1 MTLQRYLA
9 LLGPCED
16 APERMRRIGDRL
28 VHEGHE
34 VHIHHEED
42 FALLVLGDPPMA
54 IDGGLIVGPIFDRR
68 HPGPVGTLAPE
79 DQAKIR
85 ASQGRHLTETFWG
98 GYVAFLRTD
107 EGIDLLRAPLGD
119 LACLFVHQ
127 APRTWIASDIA
138 LLKRTGMAPFATDW
152 SMIAQHLAWPY
163 LRGSWTC
170 LEKVMAL
177 PSGHMLQSRNARL
190 CMAPLWSPWSFT
202 DHARCLTRDEHV
214 ERILRAVTN
223 SVATLAGHWGRPVL
237 LLSGGLDSSILAATL
252 ARHDADLLTLYT
264 RDPIGDERAY
274 AAQVAHH
281 IGKPLIEAL
290 REVSEIQPLRSA
302 AAGLP
307 WPARRLFEQETMR
320 QVDIAAAAHG
330 AAALMTGGGG
340 DNVFC
345 ALQSAAPV
353 ADRLLVEGPG
363 PGMLGT
369 AREISALASV
379 PMPTVLRSALARAMP
394 WARRSV
400 ARPDHAYLSE
410 EAKARAGANPPAHP
424 WLTPPPRPL
433 PGVAGHIRLLALAQ
447 SFSEGRDPAA
457 TIPTILPL
465 LAQPVVE
472 ACLAVPS
479 WLWFEKGRNRALA
492 RRAFAPHL
500 PRAIVERRSKGTP
513 DSFQGEIFEHH
524 HATLRD
530 MLLGGALADQ
540 GLIDLSRLT
549 QVFSGPVPMAPP
561 DVGSL
566 LRLVDVEAWLRSA
579 PGRHE

>member
-28 VHEGHE
+28 AHEGHE
-34 VHIHHEED
+34 VHIHHERD
-42 FALLVLGDPPMA
+42 FALLVVGDPPMA
-54 IDGGLIVGPIFDRR
+54 IDAGLIVGPLFDRR
-68 HPGPVGTLAPE
+68 HPGPVETLAPD

-85 ASQGRHLTETFWG
+85 ASQGRHLTELFWG

-127 APRTWIASDIA
+127 APRTWVASDIA

-170 LEKVMAL
+170 LEKVIAL
-177 PSGHMLQSRNARL
+177 PSGHKLRSRETQL
-190 CMAPLWSPWSFT
+190 CLAPLWSPWAFA

-214 ERILRAVTN
+214 ERISRAVTN

-252 ARHDADLLTLYT
+252 ARHNADLLTLYT

-274 AAQVAHH
+274 AAQVADH
-281 IGKPLIEAL
+281 IGKPLIVAR
-290 REVSEIQPLRSA
+290 REVSEIHPLRSA
-302 AAGLP
+302 AGGLP
-307 WPARRLFEQETMR
+307 WPARRLFEQETIR
-320 QVDIAAAAHG
+320 QVDLAATAHG

-353 ADRLLVEGPG
+353 TDRMLVEGPG
-363 PGMLGT
+363 RGMLDT
-369 AREISALASV
+369 AREISALASA

-394 WARRSV
+394 WRRRSI
-400 ARPDHAYLSE
+400 AHADHAYLSE
-410 EAKARAGANPPAHP
+410 EARARAGARPPAHP
-424 WLTPPPRPL
+424 WLTPPSRPL

-540 GLIDLSRLT
+540 GLIDLPRLT
-549 QVFSGPVPMAPP
+549 RVFSGSVPMAPP

>member
-1 MTLQRYLA
+1 M
-9 LLGPCED
+9 
-16 APERMRRIGDRL
+16 
-28 VHEGHE
+28 
-34 VHIHHEED
+34 HIHHEKD

-54 IDGGLIVGPIFDRR
+54 IDAGLIVGPLFDRR
-68 HPGPVGTLAPE
+68 HPGPVDTLAPE

-85 ASQGRHLTETFWG
+85 ASQGRHLVERFWG

-107 EGIDLLRAPLGD
+107 DGIDLLRAPLGD
-119 LACLFVHQ
+119 LACLYVHQ
-127 APRTWIASDIA
+127 APRTWVASDIG
-138 LLKRTGMAPFATDW
+138 LLKRTGLAPFATDW
-152 SMIAQHLAWPY
+152 AMIAQHLAWPY

-170 LEKVMAL
+170 LEKLMAL
-177 PSGHMLQSRNARL
+177 PSGHKLQSSMTGVR
-190 CMAPLWSPWSFT
+190 MAPLWSPWVFT
-202 DHARCLTRDEHV
+202 DPARRLTRDDHV
-214 ERILRAVTN
+214 EKIARAVTN
-223 SVATLAGHWGRPVL
+223 SVATLTGHWGRPVL
-237 LLSGGLDSSILAATL
+237 LLSGGLDSSILAAAL
-252 ARHDADLLTLYT
+252 ARHDNDLLTLYT
-264 RDPIGDERAY
+264 RDPIGDERSY
-274 AAQVAHH
+274 AAQVAAHVDR
-281 IGKPLIEAL
+281 PLIEAR
-290 REVSEIQPLRSA
+290 REVSEIHPLRSA
-302 AAGLP
+302 AGALP

-320 QVDIAAAAHG
+320 QVNIAAAAHD
-330 AAALMTGGGG
+330 ATALMTGGGG

-363 PGMLGT
+363 PGMLDT
-369 AREISALASV
+369 ARELSALASA
-379 PMPTVLRSALARAMP
+379 PMPTVLRSAVAKAMP
-394 WARRSV
+394 WRRRSI
-400 ARPDHAYLSE
+400 ARPDHAYLSD
-410 EAKARAGANPPAHP
+410 EAKARAGASPPAHP
-424 WLTPPPRPL
+424 WLTPPSLPL

-457 TIPTILPL
+457 AIPTILPL

-540 GLIDLSRLT
+540 GLIDLPRLT
-549 QVFSGPVPMAPP
+549 RVFSGSVPMAPP

>member
-1 MTLQRYLA
+1 MRLQRYLA

-34 VHIHHEED
+34 VHIHHERD
-42 FALLVLGDPPMA
+42 FALLVLGHPPMA
-54 IDGGLIVGPIFDRR
+54 IDAGLIVGPIFDRR
-68 HPGPVGTLAPE
+68 HSCPIETLAPE
-79 DQAKIR
+79 DQAKIK
-85 ASQGRHLTETFWG
+85 ASQGRHLTEIFWG

-107 EGIDLLRAPLGD
+107 EGIVLLRAPLGD

-127 APRTWIASDIA
+127 APRTWVASDIA
-138 LLKRTGMAPFATDW
+138 LLKQTGMAPFATDW

-177 PSGHMLQSRNARL
+177 PSGHKLQSSGARIR
-190 CMAPLWSPWSFT
+190 MAPLWSPWAFA
-202 DHARCLTRDEHV
+202 DHPQCLTRDEHV
-214 ERILRAVTN
+214 EQIARAVTN
-223 SVATLAGHWGRPVL
+223 SVATLAAHWGRPVL
-237 LLSGGLDSSILAATL
+237 LLSGGLDSSILAAKL

-274 AAQVAHH
+274 AAQMAKH
-281 IGKPLIEAL
+281 IGKPLIEAR
-290 REVSEIQPLRSA
+290 REVSEVHPLRSA
-302 AAGLP
+302 SGGLP

-320 QVDIAAAAHG
+320 HVDLASAAHG

-363 PGMLGT
+363 LGMLGT
-369 AREISALASV
+369 AREISALASA
-379 PMPTVLRSALARAMP
+379 PMPTVLRSAIAKAMP
-394 WARRSV
+394 WARKSI

-410 EAKARAGANPPAHP
+410 EAKVRAGACPPAHP
-424 WLTPPPRPL
+424 WLTPPARPL

-540 GLIDLSRLT
+540 GLIDLPRLT
-549 QVFSGPVPMAPP
+549 RVFSGSVPMAPP

>member
-1 MTLQRYLA
+1 VTLARYLA

-16 APERMRRIGDRL
+16 APERMGRIGDRL
-28 VHEGHE
+28 AHEGHE
-34 VHIHHEED
+34 VHIHHEKD

-54 IDGGLIVGPIFDRR
+54 IDAGLIVGPLFDRR
-68 HPGPVGTLAPE
+68 HPGLVDRLAPE

-85 ASQGRHLTETFWG
+85 ASQGQHLVEGFWG

-107 EGIDLLRAPLGD
+107 DGIDLLRAPLGD
-119 LACLFVHQ
+119 LACLYVHQ
-127 APRTWIASDIA
+127 APRTWVASNIS
-138 LLKRTGMAPFATDW
+138 LLKRTGLAPFATDW
-152 SMIAQHLAWPY
+152 AMIAQHLAWPY

-170 LEKVMAL
+170 LERVMAL
-177 PSGHMLQSRNARL
+177 PSGHRLQSSMTGVR
-190 CMAPLWSPWSFT
+190 MAPLWSPWAFT
-202 DHARCLTRDEHV
+202 DPAERLPRDEHV
-214 ERILRAVTN
+214 EKITRAVTN
-223 SVATLAGHWGRPVL
+223 SVATLTNHWGRPVL
-237 LLSGGLDSSILAATL
+237 LLSGGLDSSILAAAL
-252 ARHDADLLTLYT
+252 ARHYADLLTLYT

-274 AAQVAHH
+274 AAQVADHV
-281 IGKPLIEAL
+281 GRPLIEAR
-290 REVSEIQPLRSA
+290 REVNEIHPLRSA
-302 AAGLP
+302 AGGLP

-320 QVDIAAAAHG
+320 LVNIAAAAHG
-330 AAALMTGGGG
+330 ATALMTGGGG

-363 PGMLGT
+363 RGMLDT
-369 AREISALASV
+369 AREISDLASA
-379 PMPTVLRSALARAMP
+379 PMPTVLRSAVAKAMP
-394 WARRSV
+394 WRRRSI
-400 ARPDHAYLSE
+400 ARPDHAYLSD
-410 EAKARAGANPPAHP
+410 EAKARAGASPPAHP
-424 WLTPPPRPL
+424 WLTPPSRPL

-457 TIPTILPL
+457 AIPTILPL

-530 MLLGGALADQ
+530 MLLGGALAEQ
-540 GLIDLSRLT
+540 GLIDLPRLT
-549 QVFSGPVPMAPP
+549 RLFSGSVAMAPP

>member
-1 MTLQRYLA
+1 VTLQRYLA

-16 APERMRRIGDRL
+16 APDRMRRIGDRL
-28 VHEGHE
+28 LHEGHE
-34 VHIHHEED
+34 VHIHHEKD
-42 FALLVLGDPPMA
+42 FALLVVGDPPMA
-54 IDGGLIVGPIFDRR
+54 IDAGLIVGPLFDRR

-85 ASQGRHLTETFWG
+85 ASQGPHLTETFWG
-98 GYVAFLRTD
+98 GYVAFLRTE

-127 APRTWIASDIA
+127 APRTWVASDIA
-138 LLKRTGMAPFATDW
+138 LLKRTGMAPLSTDW

-177 PSGHMLQSRNARL
+177 PSGHRLQSRYARL
-190 CMAPLWSPWSFT
+190 SMAQLWSPWTFANHT
-202 DHARCLTRDEHV
+202 QCLTRDEHV
-214 ERILRAVTN
+214 ERIARTVTN

-252 ARHDADLLTLYT
+252 AGRDADLLTLYT

-274 AAQVAHH
+274 AAQVAEHL
-281 IGKPLIEAL
+281 GKPLIEAL
-290 REVSEIQPLRSA
+290 REVSEIHPLRSA
-302 AAGLP
+302 AGGLP
-307 WPARRLFEQETMR
+307 WPARRLFEQETTR
-320 QVDIAAAAHG
+320 QIDIAAAAHG

-363 PGMLGT
+363 PGMLAT
-369 AREISALASV
+369 AREISALASA
-379 PMPTVLRSALARAMP
+379 PMPTVLRSALAKAMP
-394 WARRSV
+394 WARRSI

-410 EAKARAGANPPAHP
+410 EATARAGASPPAHP
-424 WLTPPPRPL
+424 WLTPPSRPL

-540 GLIDLSRLT
+540 GLIDLPRLT
-549 QVFSGPVPMAPP
+549 RLFSGPVPMAPP

-566 LRLVDVEAWLRSA
+566 LRLVDVEAWLCSA

>member
-1 MTLQRYLA
+1 
-9 LLGPCED
+9 
-16 APERMRRIGDRL
+16 MRRIGDRL

>member
-1 MTLQRYLA
+1 MTLARYLA

-16 APERMRRIGDRL
+16 APERLRRIGDRL
-28 VHEGHE
+28 AHEGHR
-34 VHIHHEED
+34 VHIHHERD
-42 FALLVLGDPPMA
+42 FTLLVLGDPPME
-54 IDGGLIVGPIFDRR
+54 IDASLSVGPLFDRR
-68 HPGPVGTLAPE
+68 HPGPVDTLAPE

-85 ASQGRHLTETFWG
+85 ASRGQHLIERFWG
-98 GYVAFLRTD
+98 GYVAFLRTN
-107 EGIDLLRAPLGD
+107 EGIDLLRAPFGD

-127 APRTWIASDIA
+127 APRTWVASDIG

-152 SMIAQHLAWPY
+152 AMIAQHLAWPY
-163 LRGSWTC
+163 LRGTWTC
-170 LEKVMAL
+170 LEKLMAL
-177 PSGHMLQSRNARL
+177 PSGHKLQSSMTGVRV
-190 CMAPLWSPWSFT
+190 APLWSPWAFT
-202 DHARCLTRDEHV
+202 DPDQRLTRDEHV
-214 ERILRAVTN
+214 EKIARAVTN
-223 SVATLAGHWGRPVL
+223 SVATLTGHWGRPVL

-252 ARHDADLLTLYT
+252 ARHEADLLTLYT

-274 AAQVAHH
+274 AAQVADHVSR
-281 IGKPLIEAL
+281 PLIEAR
-290 REVSEIQPLRSA
+290 REVSEIDPLRSA
-302 AAGLP
+302 AGGLP

-320 QVDIAAAAHG
+320 QVEIVAGENG

-363 PGMLGT
+363 RGMLDT
-369 AREISALASV
+369 AREISALASA
-379 PMPTVLRSALARAMP
+379 PMPTVLRSAIAKVMP
-394 WARRSV
+394 WRRRSI
-400 ARPDHAYLSE
+400 AHPDHAYLSD
-410 EAKARAGANPPAHP
+410 EAKARAGASPPAHP
-424 WLTPPPRPL
+424 WLTPPSPPL

-457 TIPTILPL
+457 AIPTILPL

-524 HATLRD
+524 HATLRG
-530 MLLGGALADQ
+530 MLLGGVLADR
-540 GLIDLSRLT
+540 GLIDLPRLT
-549 QVFSGPVPMAPP
+549 RLFSGSVPMAPP

>member
-1 MTLQRYLA
+1 VTLQRYLA

-28 VHEGHE
+28 VHEGHD

-85 ASQGRHLTETFWG
+85 ASQGRRLTETFWG

-202 DHARCLTRDEHV
+202 DHARCLTRDDHV

-290 REVSEIQPLRSA
+290 RQVSEIQPLRSA

-540 GLIDLSRLT
+540 GLIDLPRLT
-549 QVFSGPVPMAPP
+549 RVFSGPVPMAPP
-561 DVGSL
+561 DIGSL

>member
-1 MTLQRYLA
+1 MTLARYLA

-16 APERMRRIGDRL
+16 APERLRRIGDRL
-28 VHEGHE
+28 VYEGHR
-34 VHIHHEED
+34 VHIHHEKD

-54 IDGGLIVGPIFDRR
+54 IDAGLIVGPLFDRR
-68 HPGPVGTLAPE
+68 HPGPVATLAPE
-79 DQAKIR
+79 DQAKIK
-85 ASQGRHLTETFWG
+85 ASQGQHLTDRFWG
-98 GYVAFLRTD
+98 GYVAFLRTN
-107 EGIDLLRAPLGD
+107 EGTDLLRAPLGD

-127 APRTWIASDIA
+127 APRTWVASDIG
-138 LLKRTGMAPFATDW
+138 LLKRTGLAPFAADW

-170 LEKVMAL
+170 FEKLMVL
-177 PSGHMLQSRNARL
+177 PSGHKLQSSMTGVR
-190 CMAPLWSPWSFT
+190 MAPLWSPWAFT
-202 DHARCLTRDEHV
+202 DPAQSLTRDEHV
-214 ERILRAVTN
+214 EKIARAVTN
-223 SVATLAGHWGRPVL
+223 SVATLTGHWGRPVL
-237 LLSGGLDSSILAATL
+237 LLSGGLDSSILAAAL
-252 ARHDADLLTLYT
+252 GRHDADLLTLYT
-264 RDPIGDERAY
+264 RDPIGDERGY
-274 AAQVAHH
+274 AAQVAQHV
-281 IGKPLIEAL
+281 GRPLIEAR
-290 REVSEIQPLRSA
+290 REVSEIDPLRSA
-302 AAGLP
+302 AGGLP

-320 QVDIAAAAHG
+320 QVEIVAG
-330 AAALMTGGGG
+330 ENGEAALMTGGGG

-363 PGMLGT
+363 PGMLDT
-369 AREISALASV
+369 AREISDLASAPV
-379 PMPTVLRSALARAMP
+379 QTILRSALAKAMP
-394 WARRSV
+394 WRRRSI
-400 ARPDHAYLSE
+400 AHPDHAYLSD
-410 EAKARAGANPPAHP
+410 EAKARAGASPPAHP
-424 WLTPPPRPL
+424 WLTPPSRPL

-540 GLIDLSRLT
+540 GLIDLPRLT
-549 QVFSGPVPMAPP
+549 RLFSGSVPMAPP

-566 LRLVDVEAWLRSA
+566 LRLVDVEAWLRAA

>member
-1 MTLQRYLA
+1 VTLARYLA

-16 APERMRRIGDRL
+16 APERLRRIGDRL
-28 VHEGHE
+28 VHEGHR
-34 VHIHHEED
+34 VHIHHEKD

-54 IDGGLIVGPIFDRR
+54 IDAGLIVGPLFDRR
-68 HPGPVGTLAPE
+68 HPGPVDTLAPE

-85 ASQGRHLTETFWG
+85 ASQGRHLVERFWG

-107 EGIDLLRAPLGD
+107 DGIDLLRAPLGD
-119 LACLFVHQ
+119 LACLYVHQ
-127 APRTWIASDIA
+127 APRTWVASDIG
-138 LLKRTGMAPFATDW
+138 LLKRTGLAPFATDW
-152 SMIAQHLAWPY
+152 AMIAQHLAWPY

-170 LEKVMAL
+170 LEKLMAL
-177 PSGHMLQSRNARL
+177 PSGHKLQSSMTGVR
-190 CMAPLWSPWSFT
+190 MAPLWSPWVFT
-202 DHARCLTRDEHV
+202 DPARRLTRDDHV
-214 ERILRAVTN
+214 EKIARAVTN
-223 SVATLAGHWGRPVL
+223 SVATLTGHWGRPVL
-237 LLSGGLDSSILAATL
+237 LLSGGLDSSILAAAL
-252 ARHDADLLTLYT
+252 ARHDNDLLTLYT
-264 RDPIGDERAY
+264 RDPIGDERSY
-274 AAQVAHH
+274 AAQVAAHVDR
-281 IGKPLIEAL
+281 PLIEAR
-290 REVSEIQPLRSA
+290 REVSEIHPLRSA
-302 AAGLP
+302 AGALP

-320 QVDIAAAAHG
+320 QVNIAAAAHD
-330 AAALMTGGGG
+330 ATALMTGGGG

-363 PGMLGT
+363 PGMLDT
-369 AREISALASV
+369 ARELSALASA
-379 PMPTVLRSALARAMP
+379 PMPTVLRSAVAKAMP
-394 WARRSV
+394 WRRRSI
-400 ARPDHAYLSE
+400 ARPDHAYLSD
-410 EAKARAGANPPAHP
+410 EAKARAGASPPAHP
-424 WLTPPPRPL
+424 WLTPPSLPL

-457 TIPTILPL
+457 AIPTILPL

-540 GLIDLSRLT
+540 GLIDLPRLT
-549 QVFSGPVPMAPP
+549 RVFSGSVPMAPP